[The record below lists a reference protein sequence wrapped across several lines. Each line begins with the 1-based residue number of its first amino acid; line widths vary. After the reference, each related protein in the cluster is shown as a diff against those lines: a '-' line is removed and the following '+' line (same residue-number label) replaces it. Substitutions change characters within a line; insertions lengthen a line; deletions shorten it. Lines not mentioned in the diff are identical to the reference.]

1 MKNICILG
9 STGSIGKQA
18 LDIIRGRR
26 EDYKVVALAV
36 KGSYEE
42 LYNQALEFSP
52 EYVVLYDSSNASKL
66 QELLKGS
73 GIKVLTGME
82 GLEFVS
88 SLPEVDI
95 LLTAV
100 VGMIG
105 LKPTI
110 AGIRAGK
117 TIALANKET
126 LVAGGQV
133 VYNELAVSKA
143 SILPV
148 DSEHCAIFQ
157 CLKGK
162 SNDSEVRKLIL
173 TASGG
178 PFRGYKL
185 NDLKNITPKEALKH
199 PRWNMG
205 QKISIDSATLMNKAL
220 EVIEAHWLFNM
231 DYDKIDVIIHPQSI
245 IHSMVEYVDGSII
258 AQMSN
263 TDMRHPIQYALDYP
277 ERKNSSIGYLNLSR
291 LNSLT
296 FEEPDMETFKA
307 LELGYRAGR
316 AGGTLPAVM
325 NAANEVAVMKFLDGK
340 ISFPEITEA
349 VKQTMDAHRN
359 TILVTL
365 DSILDADKWAREYV
379 NNIIE

>member
-9 STGSIGKQA
+9 STGSIGTQA

-26 EDYKVVALAV
+26 EEYKIVALAV
-36 KGSYEE
+36 KSSYKE
-42 LYNQALEFSP
+42 LYSQALEFSP
-52 EYVVLYDSSNASKL
+52 KYVVLYDPANAVKL
-66 QELLKGS
+66 QELLKGTDT
-73 GIKVLTGME
+73 KVLTGME
-82 GLEFVS
+82 GLEFVA

-95 LLTAV
+95 LLTSV

-133 VYNELAVSKA
+133 VYKELAESRA
-143 SILPV
+143 YIIPV

-162 SNDSEVRKLIL
+162 NSLSEVRRLIL

-185 NDLKNITPKEALKH
+185 KDLKNITPKEALKH

-205 QKISIDSATLMNKAL
+205 PKISIDSATLMNKAL
-220 EVIEAHWLFNM
+220 EVIEAHWLFKM

-277 ERKNSSIGYLNLSR
+277 ERKSSSIGYLNLAGV
-291 LNSLT
+291 NSLT
-296 FEEPDMETFKA
+296 FEEPDRETFKA

-316 AGGTLPAVM
+316 EGGTLPAVM
-325 NAANEVAVMKFLDGK
+325 NAANEVAVMKFMDGK

-349 VKQTMDAHRN
+349 VKQTMDAHEK
-359 TILVTL
+359 ISEVTL
-365 DSILDADKWAREYV
+365 DRILDADRWAREYV
-379 NNIIE
+379 NSIVE

>member
-9 STGSIGKQA
+9 STGSIGTQA
-18 LDIIRGRR
+18 LDIIRRRR
-26 EDYKVVALAV
+26 EDYKIVALAV
-36 KGSYEE
+36 NCSYEE
-42 LYNQALEFSP
+42 LYRQALEFSP
-52 EYVVLYDSSNASKL
+52 KYVVLYNPANAAKL
-66 QELLKGS
+66 QEMLKGS
-73 GIKVLTGME
+73 GVKVLTGMD
-82 GLEFVS
+82 GLEFVA

-133 VYNELAVSKA
+133 VYNELYNSKA
-143 SILPV
+143 SIMPV

-157 CLKGK
+157 CLKGNNK
-162 SNDSEVRKLIL
+162 SEVRRLIL

-185 NDLKNITPKEALKH
+185 EDLKNITPKEALKH

-220 EVIEAHWLFNM
+220 EVIEAHWLFGM

-263 TDMRHPIQYALDYP
+263 TDMRHPIQYALEYP
-277 ERKNSSIGYLNLSR
+277 ERKDSSIGYLNLAG

-296 FEEPDMETFKA
+296 FEEPDMDTFKA

-325 NAANEVAVMKFLDGK
+325 NAANEVAVMRFLDGK

-349 VKQTMDAHRN
+349 VKQTMDAHKS
-359 TILVTL
+359 ISEVTL
-365 DSILDADKWAREYV
+365 DCILDADRWAREYV
-379 NNIIE
+379 NSIVK

>member
-26 EDYKVVALAV
+26 EDYKIVALAV
-36 KGSYEE
+36 NSSYKE
-42 LYNQALEFSP
+42 LYSQALEFSP
-52 EYVVLYDSSNASKL
+52 KYVVLFDSDNAAKL
-66 QELLKGS
+66 QELLKGTD
-73 GIKVLTGME
+73 IKVLTGME

-133 VYNELAVSKA
+133 VYKELAENMA

-162 SNDSEVRKLIL
+162 NNYSEVRRLIL

-178 PFRGYKL
+178 PFRGYSLK
-185 NDLKNITPKEALKH
+185 DLKKITPKEALKH

-205 QKISIDSATLMNKAL
+205 PKISIDSSTLMNKAF
-220 EVIEAHWLFNM
+220 EVIEAHWLFGM

-245 IHSMVEYVDGSII
+245 VHSMVEYVDGSII

-277 ERKNSSIGYLNLSR
+277 ERESSSIGYLNLSG

-296 FEEPDMETFKA
+296 FEEPDRETFKA

-325 NAANEVAVMKFLDGK
+325 NAANEVAVMRFLDGR
-340 ISFPEITEA
+340 IGFSEITEA
-349 VKQTMDAHRN
+349 VKQTMDAHKN
-359 TILVTL
+359 MSEATL
-365 DSILDADKWAREYV
+365 DDILDADRWAREY
-379 NNIIE
+379 ITSIME

>member
-9 STGSIGKQA
+9 STGSIGTQA
-18 LDIIRGRR
+18 LDIVRGKR
-26 EDYKVVALAV
+26 EAYRVVALAV
-36 KGSYEE
+36 NRSYME

-52 EYVVLYDSSNASKL
+52 KYVVLYDSTNADEL
-66 QELLKGS
+66 QKLLKGRE
-73 GIKVLTGME
+73 IKVLTGME
-82 GLEFVS
+82 GLEFVA

-95 LLTAV
+95 LLTSV

-117 TIALANKET
+117 IIALANKET

-133 VYNELAVSKA
+133 IYKELANSKA
-143 SILPV
+143 SIIPV
-148 DSEHCAIFQ
+148 DSEHCALFQ

-162 SNDSEVRKLIL
+162 SSQSEVRKLIL

-178 PFRGYKL
+178 PFRGKKPE
-185 NDLKNITPKEALKH
+185 DLRNITPNEALKH

-205 QKISIDSATLMNKAL
+205 PKISIDSATLINKAF

-231 DYDKIDVIIHPQSI
+231 DYDRIDVIIHPQSI

-277 ERKNSSIGYLNLSR
+277 VRNSSSIGYLDLTGISA
-291 LNSLT
+291 LT
-296 FEEPDMETFKA
+296 FENPDRETFKA

-340 ISFPEITEA
+340 ISFLEITQA
-349 VKQTMDAHRN
+349 VKQTMDAHEN
-359 TILVTL
+359 INEVTL
-365 DSILDADKWAREYV
+365 ERILDADKWAREYV
-379 NNIIE
+379 TSIVK